1 MHHSQNVRKQGSPI
15 VKFRAEKRK
24 KENEKQKDATGQKNA
39 EKHVTGQN
47 AALKNTEKEKHS
59 ADKNNIIY
67 YKMPCTACGK
77 SGLSVNVTKPKS
89 MILGV
94 QNITRRTVRTV
105 QRPRVLISNQST
117 GKRAFILG
125 R

>member
-1 MHHSQNVRKQGSPI
+1 MVIII
-15 VKFRAEKRK
+15 VTILAVLADVVFNDICKLIE
-24 KENEKQKDATGQKNA
+24 
-39 EKHVTGQN
+39 
-47 AALKNTEKEKHS
+47 L
-59 ADKNNIIY
+59 DKNNIIY

-94 QNITRRTVRTV
+94 QNITRRTMRTV
-105 QRPRVLISNQST
+105 QRPRVLISNQPTS
-117 GKRAFILG
+117 KRAFILS

>member
-1 MHHSQNVRKQGSPI
+1 
-15 VKFRAEKRK
+15 
-24 KENEKQKDATGQKNA
+24 
-39 EKHVTGQN
+39 
-47 AALKNTEKEKHS
+47 
-59 ADKNNIIY
+59 
-67 YKMPCTACGK
+67 MPCTACGK
-77 SGLSVNVTKPKS
+77 SGLSMNVTKPQS
-89 MILGV
+89 MILGIRQ

>member
-1 MHHSQNVRKQGSPI
+1 MVIII
-15 VKFRAEKRK
+15 VTILAVLADVVFNDICKLIE
-24 KENEKQKDATGQKNA
+24 
-39 EKHVTGQN
+39 
-47 AALKNTEKEKHS
+47 L
-59 ADKNNIIY
+59 DKNNIIY

-94 QNITRRTVRTV
+94 RNIRRTVRTV
-105 QRPRVLISNQST
+105 QRPRVLINQPT

>member
-1 MHHSQNVRKQGSPI
+1 
-15 VKFRAEKRK
+15 
-24 KENEKQKDATGQKNA
+24 
-39 EKHVTGQN
+39 
-47 AALKNTEKEKHS
+47 
-59 ADKNNIIY
+59 
-67 YKMPCTACGK
+67 MPCTACGK
-77 SGLSVNVTKPKS
+77 SGLSANVTKPKS

-94 QNITRRTVRTV
+94 QNITRTVRTV

>member
-1 MHHSQNVRKQGSPI
+1 
-15 VKFRAEKRK
+15 
-24 KENEKQKDATGQKNA
+24 
-39 EKHVTGQN
+39 
-47 AALKNTEKEKHS
+47 ALKNTEKEKHV
-59 ADKNNIIY
+59 AKDKNNIIY

>member
-1 MHHSQNVRKQGSPI
+1 MVIII
-15 VKFRAEKRK
+15 VTILAVLADVVFNDICKLIE
-24 KENEKQKDATGQKNA
+24 
-39 EKHVTGQN
+39 
-47 AALKNTEKEKHS
+47 L
-59 ADKNNIIY
+59 DKNNIIY

-77 SGLSVNVTKPKS
+77 SGLSANVTKPKS

-94 QNITRRTVRTV
+94 QNITRTVRTV
-105 QRPRVLISNQST
+105 QRPRVLINQPT

>member
-1 MHHSQNVRKQGSPI
+1 VIAKLLKAMVIII
-15 VKFRAEKRK
+15 VTILAVLADVVFNDICKLIE
-24 KENEKQKDATGQKNA
+24 
-39 EKHVTGQN
+39 
-47 AALKNTEKEKHS
+47 L
-59 ADKNNIIY
+59 DKNNIIY

-94 QNITRRTVRTV
+94 RNIRRTVRTV
-105 QRPRVLISNQST
+105 QRPRVLINQPT
-117 GKRAFILG
+117 GRRAFILG

>member
-1 MHHSQNVRKQGSPI
+1 
-15 VKFRAEKRK
+15 
-24 KENEKQKDATGQKNA
+24 
-39 EKHVTGQN
+39 
-47 AALKNTEKEKHS
+47 
-59 ADKNNIIY
+59 
-67 YKMPCTACGK
+67 MPCTACGK

-89 MILGV
+89 MILGM

>member
-1 MHHSQNVRKQGSPI
+1 MRNYGI
-15 VKFRAEKRK
+15 Y
-24 KENEKQKDATGQKNA
+24 N
-39 EKHVTGQN
+39 
-47 AALKNTEKEKHS
+47 L
-59 ADKNNIIY
+59 NIYIY

-77 SGLSVNVTKPKS
+77 SGLSMNVTKPQS
-89 MILGV
+89 MILGIRQ

>member
-1 MHHSQNVRKQGSPI
+1 MVIII
-15 VKFRAEKRK
+15 VTILAVLADVVFNDICKLIE
-24 KENEKQKDATGQKNA
+24 
-39 EKHVTGQN
+39 
-47 AALKNTEKEKHS
+47 L
-59 ADKNNIIY
+59 DKNNIIY

-94 QNITRRTVRTV
+94 RNIRRTVRTV
-105 QRPRVLISNQST
+105 QRPRVLINQPT
-117 GKRAFILG
+117 GRRAFILG

>member
-1 MHHSQNVRKQGSPI
+1 
-15 VKFRAEKRK
+15 
-24 KENEKQKDATGQKNA
+24 
-39 EKHVTGQN
+39 
-47 AALKNTEKEKHS
+47 
-59 ADKNNIIY
+59 
-67 YKMPCTACGK
+67 MPCTACGK
-77 SGLSVNVTKPKS
+77 SGLSVNVTKPQS
-89 MILGV
+89 MILGIRQ